1 MHGIAQESD
10 GCILTVKVVPRASR
24 TEIVGADPDWVR
36 NRLQA
41 PPVEGRANAALV
53 EFLAE
58 TLGLPKR
65 AVAVVAGDKGR
76 IKKVR
81 ISGPSA
87 KAVREKLGV

>member
-1 MHGIAQESD
+1 MNGIAQETG

-24 TEIVGADPDWVR
+24 TEVVGADPDWVR
-36 NRLQA
+36 IRLRA

-58 TLGLPKR
+58 TLEIPKR
-65 AVAVVAGDKGR
+65 AVAIVAGDLGR

-81 ISGPSA
+81 IAGRGA
-87 KAVREKLGV
+87 DAVRAKLGV